1 MPFVEQAVLL
11 SGGLGTRLRGLFPDL
26 PKALV
31 PILGKPIIERQ
42 VRWLHSLGISRVHI
56 AAGYMATAIED
67 WFRQNDLSPIEVTFS
82 RETKPLGTAGAVKFA
97 VDHTRQCPY
106 YLVLNGDS
114 LLPNLS
120 LKELCSSGNIQDRLM
135 TMAVTEIEDASRY
148 GTVTMDAQGNA
159 LAFLEKNQVQGTA
172 WVNGGVYYMN
182 RQLLN
187 MIPSDTACS
196 LEKEIFPELASTGK
210 LKCVSCPG
218 PLLDMGTPD
227 GHDAMT
233 NFLIQHLHLKS
244 Q

>member
-11 SGGLGTRLRGLFPDL
+11 SGGLGTRLRGMFPDV

-42 VRWLHSLGISRVHI
+42 VRWLHSLGVNRIHI
-56 AAGYMATAIED
+56 AAGFMATAIES
-67 WFRQNDLSPIEVTFS
+67 WFQHNDLRPIDVTIS

-97 VDHTRQCPY
+97 TNHIQACSH

-120 LKELCSSGNIQDRLM
+120 LLDLCSSESINGYLM
-135 TMAVTEIEDASRY
+135 TMAVTKINDASRY
-148 GTVTMDAQGNA
+148 GTVTMDGKGNA
-159 LAFLEKNQVQGTA
+159 LAFLEKNQVQGAA

-182 RQLLN
+182 SQILD

-196 LEKEIFPELASTGK
+196 LEKEIFPALAGAGK
-210 LKCVSCPG
+210 LKCVPCTE
-218 PLLDMGTPD
+218 PLLDMGTPE

-233 NFLIQHLHLKS
+233 KFLIHHLHLDK
-244 Q
+244 